1 MITQH
6 EKTNSS
12 KAGTY
17 NQLEQQRQNE
27 YTPRYVILVN
37 DMLDDFVHGKLRSER
52 VKDIIP
58 HIRLLLNIAK
68 QRKIPIFYCNDEHFQ
83 IDPELRLWGEHAMK
97 GTKGAKVIKELE
109 PSVGDYIIP
118 KRAYGSFD
126 GTNLER
132 LLKSAYDGNGAD
144 TLIITGVHTHIC
156 IAHTAYGAFIRGYN
170 TIIVKD
176 GVNAFTEKDHLEGL
190 DYIHNNYGASI
201 KKVSDIIKDLQ

>member
-1 MITQH
+1 MITER
-6 EKTNSS
+6 EKTNNNS

-17 NQLEQQRQNE
+17 NQLEQQLQSE
-27 YTPRYVILVN
+27 YNPRYAILVN

-52 VKDIIP
+52 AKDIIP

-109 PSVGDYIIP
+109 PSIGDYIIP

-132 LLKSAYDGNGAD
+132 LLKSTYEGKGAD
-144 TLIITGVHTHIC
+144 TLIITGIHTHIC
-156 IAHTAYGAFIRGYN
+156 VAHTAYGAFIRGYN
-170 TIIVKD
+170 TIIAED
-176 GVNAFTEKDHLEGL
+176 GVNAFTQKDHREGL
-190 DYIHNNYGASI
+190 EYIHENYGACI
-201 KKVSDIIKDLQ
+201 KKVSDIIKDL